1 MVGLFV
7 QSRARPEV
15 GTLERHLLGVEH
27 ALVPHHVFEKGDLAL
42 VDEEH
47 QLAGLAEIGLRGGK
61 LKVARRWS
69 LSRAM
74 VAAAM
79 ASSVPPM
86 Q

>member
-15 GTLERHLLGVEH
+15 GTLERPLLGVEH

-42 VDEEH
+42 VDEQH
-47 QLAGLAEIGLRGGK
+47 QLAGLAEIGLRGEEAETGEA
-61 LKVARRWS
+61 LVVVAGHS
-69 LSRAM
+69 GGGD
-74 VAAAM
+74 